1 MVVVIDCEFGNKK
14 VFEMIVESRVKGIL
28 DLRFIF
34 ICFLDVVYVGKSLK
48 CNFVN
53 WMLLLRNERVCLF
66 MIYIIRNVDFYFKK
80 ILLRDSVFNKDRMDV
95 DCVLYLSKGNVLA
108 YLENIDYVVYLIVFD
123 SYKIFETNKIGMFFY
138 LIVVC
143 VGEYGKIF
151 VFDYVLVKNFL
162 RLLEVRLY
170 VFVDVKILG
179 EYLGV
184 LFMVYFG
191 GIAYFC

>member
-95 DCVLYLSKGNVLA
+95 DCVLYLLKGNVLA